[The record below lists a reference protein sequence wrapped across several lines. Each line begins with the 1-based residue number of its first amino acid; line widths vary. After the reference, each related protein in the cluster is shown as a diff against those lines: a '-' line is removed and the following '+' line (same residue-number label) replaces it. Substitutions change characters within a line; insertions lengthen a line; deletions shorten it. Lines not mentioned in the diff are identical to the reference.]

1 MTIIQTLELEHLAAD
16 VVADVLHSTAP
27 NSVNVV
33 VPPGFGDRVVGSA
46 IVERLREAAN
56 GVPIAELTMDEI
68 PDVRTFIARL
78 ADGLRRPFAAD
89 AADSDLALKSL
100 LRAGEHPAIYVLRRF
115 HCTIDTLPP
124 WMLAC
129 LRTAEEDD
137 LARAVV
143 IAPASHRRL
152 KRRWEKKGH
161 PMIASDYGY
170 IHEKRVVRLRDAE
183 ALAALCPE
191 SVPRH
196 VYAYALELTGGY
208 PDVLARVLG
217 AWRRGGA
224 SVKLVPELRRKLH
237 AEALAGL
244 VRFAE
249 WLDHDDDAFFQGKVI
264 DVYHRF
270 DHDDAVEAL
279 RQHELHELILDGDEL
294 RAGSLGPAALER
306 QREALLREDPS
317 GQRRARARARQLYL
331 RADYS
336 EALRLLTDEPRPAA
350 ATELLRNHATIM
362 HLLTDVEPGLDTD
375 WSALL
380 KAIGE
385 AQRWLDRNAAADETG
400 QLRRR
405 YAELSQLAR
414 TIHSVSDVRVVDRL
428 GEPAAH
434 GGFDP
439 DRVRAA
445 LFLLTLHLDG
455 AHRRRGPAGALRD
468 GLALPEQLLRVWARW
483 QFGLDYYRAPAL
495 DPALVAALTQ
505 PWDKPDSPLKLPA
518 VGEAFPSLWSFALY
532 AGALLDAHG
541 LGERGPER
549 SAQELM
555 KSLQFLVARN
565 DPAHA
570 LATAK
575 RALRDKYLAL
585 CDRWL
590 TAAFAAAPAVGD
602 LTRGELLRHL
612 QPLPLFED
620 GALDW
625 SPTVGDGR

>member
-1 MTIIQTLELEHLAAD
+1 MTIIQTLDLEPLVAD

-27 NSVNVV
+27 GSVNVV
-33 VPPGFGDRVVGSA
+33 VPPGFGDRIVGSA
-46 IVERLREAAN
+46 IVERLREAAG
-56 GVPIAELTMDEI
+56 GVPVAELTMDEI

-78 ADGLRRPFAAD
+78 AAGLCRPFAAD

-115 HCTIDTLPP
+115 HCTLDTLPP

-129 LRTAEEDD
+129 LRTAEEDN

-143 IAPASHRRL
+143 MAPASHRRL

-161 PMIASDYGY
+161 PMIASDYGNS
-170 IHEKRVVRLRDAE
+170 HDKRIVRLRG
-183 ALAALCPE
+183 AAAIATLRPK
-191 SVPRH
+191 SVPPH
-196 VYAYALELTGGY
+196 VYAYALKLTGGY
-208 PDVLARVLG
+208 PEVLARVLG
-217 AWRRGGA
+217 AWERGGA
-224 SVKLVPELRRKLH
+224 SIKLDRVLQQKLC

-270 DHDDAVEAL
+270 DRDDAVEAV

-294 RAGSLGPAALER
+294 RAGSLGPAALQC
-306 QREALLREDPS
+306 QREALLREDPN
-317 GQRRARARARQLYL
+317 GQRRARVRARQLYL

-336 EALRLLTDEPRPAA
+336 EVLRLLADEPRPAA
-350 ATELLRNHATIM
+350 ATELLRHHATIM

-375 WSALL
+375 WPALL

-385 AQRWLDRNAAADETG
+385 AQRWLDRNAEVDETG

-405 YAELSQLAR
+405 YADLSQIAR
-414 TIHSVSDVRVVDRL
+414 TIHGISDVRIVDRL
-428 GEPAAH
+428 GEPVADD
-434 GGFDP
+434 GFDH

-445 LFLLTLHLDG
+445 LFLLTLHFDG
-455 AHRRRGPAGALRD
+455 ANRRRGPAGALRD

-483 QFGLDYYRAPAL
+483 QLGLDYYRAPVL
-495 DPALVAALTQ
+495 DPAIVAALTQ
-505 PWDKPDSPLKLPA
+505 VWDKPDSPLKLPT
-518 VGEAFPSLWSFALY
+518 VGESFPSLWSFALY
-532 AGALLDAHG
+532 AGALLDARA
-541 LGERGPER
+541 LGERAPER

-575 RALRDKYLAL
+575 RALRDRYLEL

-590 TAAFAAAPAVGD
+590 TAVFAVAPAVGD
-602 LTRGELLRHL
+602 LTRGELLRIL
-612 QPLPLFED
+612 LPLPLLED
-620 GALDW
+620 GSLDW
-625 SPTVGDGR
+625 SPAVSDGR